1 MPGGEGG
8 TTTFFASSESNYNV
22 YLDCPGKT
30 FSTNITGAS
39 IFRCTQGIWQNVPD
53 CVGYIPKNGSCPI
66 GYFTVVK
73 GMSTPLVALCGK
85 CPRQGIKRSLLRKMF
100 VNKTRHLVFYRI
112 RKWYISG
119 H

>member
-1 MPGGEGG
+1 MPGGEGA
-8 TTTFFASSESNYNV
+8 TKTFFGNENNYNV
-22 YLDCPGKT
+22 YLHCPGKT
-30 FSTNITGAS
+30 FSTNVTGAS

-73 GMSTPLVALCGK
+73 GMVALCGK
-85 CPRQGIKRSLLRKMF
+85 YRRQGIKRSLLRKMF
-100 VNKTRHLVFYRI
+100 VNKTRHLVLCRT